1 MQLNNYEPDFLAHRI
16 KTLREFRGKTQI
28 QVATCINVSRRTYID
43 IESSKSDI
51 KLSTLY
57 RICNCLK
64 CEIADMLGIPAKE
77 KGLGPSN
84 IDIYDGSEIMVV
96 SSPKHPLL

>member
-28 QVATCINVSRRTYID
+28 QVAKCINVSRRTYID
-43 IESSKSDI
+43 IESSKSDL

-64 CEIADMLGIPAKE
+64 CEIADMLGIPATEKE
-77 KGLGPSN
+77 QGARN
-84 IDIYDGSEIMVV
+84 IDIYDSIGLIVA
-96 SSPKHPLL
+96 SSQK

>member
-1 MQLNNYEPDFLAHRI
+1 MQLNNYEPEFLAHRI

-28 QVATCINVSRRTYID
+28 QVAKCINVSRRTYID

-57 RICNCLK
+57 RICNCLR
-64 CEIADMLGIPAKE
+64 CEITDVLGITKKDSDPSMGNKIME
-77 KGLGPSN
+77 IFERNGL
-84 IDIYDGSEIMVV
+84 MVV
-96 SSPKHPLL
+96 NNSK

>member
-1 MQLNNYEPDFLAHRI
+1 MQLNNYEPEFLAHRI

-28 QVATCINVSRRTYID
+28 QVANCINVSRRTYID
-43 IESSKSDI
+43 IESNKSDI

-64 CEIADMLGIPAKE
+64 CEITDVLGISKKDNDSAMGNRIIE
-77 KGLGPSN
+77 IFENNGL
-84 IDIYDGSEIMVV
+84 MVV
-96 SSPKHPLL
+96 NNSK

>member
-1 MQLNNYEPDFLAHRI
+1 MQLNTYEPEFVAHRI

-28 QVATCINVSRRTYID
+28 QVARCINVSRRTYID
-43 IESSKSDI
+43 IESNKSDI

-64 CEIADMLGIPAKE
+64 CEVTDMLGLTNTDKRVGERIINIFE
-77 KGLGPSN
+77 SNGL
-84 IDIYDGSEIMVV
+84 IVAGS
-96 SSPKHPLL
+96 SD

>member
-1 MQLNNYEPDFLAHRI
+1 MQLNNYEPEFLAHRI

-28 QVATCINVSRRTYID
+28 QVAKCINVSRRTYID
-43 IESSKSDI
+43 IESNKSDI

-64 CEIADMLGIPAKE
+64 CEITDVLGISK
-77 KGLGPSN
+77 KGNDSMMGN
-84 IDIYDGSEIMVV
+84 RIIEIFENNGLMVV
-96 SSPKHPLL
+96 NNPK

>member
-1 MQLNNYEPDFLAHRI
+1 MQLNNDYEPEFLAHRI

-28 QVATCINVSRRTYID
+28 QVAKCINVSRRTYID

-64 CEIADMLGIPAKE
+64 CEVAYMLGITS
-77 KGLGPSN
+77 KGPIAVGN
-84 IDIYDGSEIMVV
+84 QR
-96 SSPKHPLL
+96 